1 MTPRGILLALLVIQ
15 CAVTAYVYW
24 PRGDNATEN
33 AVGPLV
39 HMQPA
44 DVDEIHIAD
53 DRGNEVVLHRSGG
66 RWALAE
72 SDELPVDGEKVAELL
87 NGLNRPRPDWPVG
100 KTAAARQ
107 RFQVADYHFQR
118 RIILIGNDQLLGT
131 LYLGTSPG
139 FRKVHA
145 RADRQQ
151 AVYTIDFNN
160 FDAPAIPDPWL
171 DRGLLQLRVPVSIA
185 TETYDIRREGEGWI
199 SGWEQVPD
207 QRELLALLDCLE
219 NLQVAGVA
227 NEDLQRDLAALDPD
241 LTLHAESLSGAQSLE
256 LYSLEG
262 AHYVHSSRFVPF
274 FVLSDYEYQK
284 LVSIDPERIMGA
296 QPASDPAASATS
308 AKPVSSR
315 ER

>member
-1 MTPRGILLALLVIQ
+1 MTPRGILLALLLIQ
-15 CAVTAYVYW
+15 CAAAAYIYW
-24 PRGDNATEN
+24 PTPETAAEN

-39 HMQPA
+39 QMQPA

-53 DRGNEVVLHRSGG
+53 DRENEVVLHRSGG
-66 RWALAE
+66 GWILAE
-72 SDELPVDGEKVAELL
+72 PDELPVDGRKVAGLL
-87 NGLNRPRPDWPVG
+87 NALSRPRPGWPVG
-100 KTAAARQ
+100 RTAAARQ

-151 AVYTIDFNN
+151 EVYSIEFNN
-160 FDAPAIPDPWL
+160 FDAPAVANPWL
-171 DRGLLQLRVPVSIA
+171 DPGLLQLRVPVSIA
-185 TETYDIRREGEGWI
+185 TETYDIRREGEDWI
-199 SGWEQVPD
+199 SGWNQAPD
-207 QRELLALLDCLE
+207 RRELLALLDSLE

-227 NEDLQRDLAALDPD
+227 SEDMQRDLAAIDPE

-256 LYSLEG
+256 LYTLDDN
-262 AHYVHSSRFVPF
+262 HYVHSSRFVPF
-274 FVLSDYEYQK
+274 FVLSDYEFQK
-284 LVSIDPERIMGA
+284 LVSIDAERIMGGETA
-296 QPASDPAASATS
+296 GDAASAAS
-308 AKPVSSR
+308 AVPVNSP

>member
-1 MTPRGILLALLVIQ
+1 MTPRGFLLVLLLIQ
-15 CAVTAYVYW
+15 CALVAWVYW
-24 PRGDNATEN
+24 PRVDDAVEN

-53 DRGNEVVLHRSGG
+53 DRGNELVLHRAGG
-66 RWALAE
+66 RWTLAE
-72 SDELPVDGEKVAELL
+72 SDELPVDGEKVARLL
-87 NGLNRPRPDWPVG
+87 TSLSRPRPDWPVG

-118 RIILIGNDQLLGT
+118 RIILIGRDQLLGT

-151 AVYTIDFNN
+151 AVYSIDFNN
-160 FDAPAIPDPWL
+160 FDAPAIPEPWL
-171 DRGLLQLRVPVSIA
+171 DAGLLQLRVPVSIA

-199 SGWEQVPD
+199 SGWGQAPD
-207 QRELLALLDCLE
+207 QRELLALLDSLE
-219 NLQVAGVA
+219 NLQVLGVA
-227 NEDLQRDLAALDPD
+227 SEDLQRDLAAIEPD
-241 LTLHAESLSGAQSLE
+241 LTLHAESLGGAQSLE
-256 LYSLEG
+256 LYSLDG
-262 AHYVHSSRFVPF
+262 THYVHSSRFVPF

-284 LVSIDPERIMGA
+284 LASIDAERIMGGEE
-296 QPASDPAASATS
+296 PAADTA
-308 AKPVSSR
+308 AGPALNSR
-315 ER
+315 QR